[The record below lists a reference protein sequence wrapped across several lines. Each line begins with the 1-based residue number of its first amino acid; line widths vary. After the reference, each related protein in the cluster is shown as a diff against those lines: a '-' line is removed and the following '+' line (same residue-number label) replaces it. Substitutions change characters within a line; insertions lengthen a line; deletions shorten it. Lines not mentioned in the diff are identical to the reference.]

1 MKILRSCRE
10 QKILLK
16 RRFPILE
23 DQDFDFQ
30 EGYRESML
38 DKLSAKLSKTR
49 SELETIFAELQLL

>member
-1 MKILRSCRE
+1 MKILRSWRE

-16 RRFPILE
+16 RKFSILE
-23 DQDFDFQ
+23 DQDFEFQ

-38 DKLSAKLSKTR
+38 DNLSAKLAKTR